1 MADTDLFDAIKT
13 VYTRMARAAI
23 KAARD
28 LTAVRL
34 VAVTK
39 EVSAGRVVDAID
51 NGLREFGESRV
62 QIAREKIPVV
72 REMTGV
78 ESLTWHCIGH
88 LQKNKVKTAV
98 ELFDLIHSIDSVEL
112 ASLVNE
118 QATRSGKIQRVLVE
132 VNLAR
137 EESKH
142 GMGKDKVINLLEA
155 ADWMK
160 NLQVEGLMTIPP
172 FFVDPEKTRP
182 YFSELRDL
190 RENIEARGF
199 VMKELSMGMSNDFEI
214 AIEEG
219 ATIVR
224 VGTAL
229 FGERRKEAA

>member
-23 KAARD
+23 KAGRD
-28 LTAVRL
+28 LTSVRL

-72 REMTGV
+72 QEMAGI

-98 ELFDLIHSIDSVEL
+98 ELFDLIHSVDSVEL

-118 QATRSGKIQRVLVE
+118 QASRSGTIQRVLVE
-132 VNLAR
+132 VNLSG

-142 GMGKDKVINLLEA
+142 GMAKDKVVNLLEA
-155 ADWMK
+155 ARSMK
-160 NLQVEGLMTIPP
+160 HLQVEGLMTIPP

-182 YFSELRDL
+182 YFSELREF
-190 RENIEARGF
+190 REDIEARGF
-199 VMKELSMGMSNDFEI
+199 AMKELSMGMSNDFEI

-229 FGERRKEAA
+229 FGERVKEAV